1 MAVETLLAQI
11 EVNLPLESVS
21 FFTSRSDLIYLRL
34 KGDLLKIEL
43 GALRQTDRQTRAE
56 AAAATALSF
65 VSRSLSAQSVP
76 HLTHSCHT
84 QLKTRTFPRLAVR
97 EKALPSSSFPLRR
110 MINMFAKRTQEVS
123 KQSD

>member
-43 GALRQTDRQTRAE
+43 GALRQTDRQT
-56 AAAATALSF
+56 
-65 VSRSLSAQSVP
+65 
-76 HLTHSCHT
+76 
-84 QLKTRTFPRLAVR
+84 
-97 EKALPSSSFPLRR
+97 
-110 MINMFAKRTQEVS
+110 
-123 KQSD
+123 D